1 MWRTRIPGAHSI
13 QGKRL
18 LNDITA
24 LSPFDLTLGGYR
36 MGIIVSKFGG
46 SSTANAENLK
56 CIDRLIRAAPSR
68 RCTVLSAPGIDGRH
82 PEKVTAMLERCWELR
97 KAPAALD
104 AAVSAVA
111 DRFREICGDLGI
123 PDMSALARRQIHG
136 ALAVSLPHTLSR
148 GEYLCALA
156 FSRYAAL
163 PMADAADLIAFNADG
178 TLDERHTRLN
188 LEGLRHRVGPV
199 IVPGFYGADPDGHIR
214 TLPRNGSDI
223 TGALVAAGMDADL
236 YENWSDVPG
245 LMTADPS
252 LVPNA
257 RLIPH
262 VGYRQMRA
270 LSRAGAQ
277 VLHPACLDPV
287 AMAGI
292 PTRLR
297 NTMCPDSFG
306 TLIDERCEAIVPC
319 VTGRPHAYLPDG
331 RPAARITVFGLPPER
346 VLDAA
351 AALAPIGTIANRDQ
365 TIVYCDR
372 EMYEKAVLLL
382 HRELIEKQNGD
393 TVSPPTQ
400 AL

>member
-1 MWRTRIPGAHSI
+1 
-13 QGKRL
+13 
-18 LNDITA
+18 
-24 LSPFDLTLGGYR
+24 

-68 RCTVLSAPGIDGRH
+68 RCVVLSAPGIDGKH
-82 PEKVTAMLERCWELR
+82 PEKVTAMLERCWDLR

-104 AAVSAVA
+104 DAVSAVA
-111 DRFREICGDLGI
+111 NRFWEISRDLGI
-123 PDMSALARRQIHG
+123 PDISALARRQIHG
-136 ALAVSLPHTLSR
+136 ALAVSLSHTLSR

-163 PMADAADLIAFNADG
+163 PMADGAGLIAFDAGG
-178 TLDERHTRLN
+178 TLDEVRTRLN
-188 LEGLRHRVGPV
+188 LEGLRHRADPV
-199 IVPGFYGADPDGHIR
+199 IVPGFYGADPDGNIR
-214 TLPRNGSDI
+214 ILPRNGSDI

-270 LSRAGAQ
+270 LSRAGAR

-331 RPAARITVFGLPPER
+331 RPAAKVTVFGMPGDQ

-351 AALAPIGTIANRDQ
+351 APLEPMGSIANQ
-365 TIVYCDR
+365 EKTVVYFDPNR
-372 EMYEKAVLLL
+372 YEEALKHL
-382 HRELIEKQNGD
+382 HWRLIEDSDKC
-393 TVSPPTQ
+393 
-400 AL
+400 

>member
-1 MWRTRIPGAHSI
+1 
-13 QGKRL
+13 
-18 LNDITA
+18 
-24 LSPFDLTLGGYR
+24 

-56 CIDRLIRAAPSR
+56 CIDRIIRAAPSR
-68 RCTVLSAPGIDGRH
+68 RCVVLSAPGIDGQH
-82 PEKVTAMLERCWELR
+82 PEKVTAMLERCWNQR

-123 PDMSALARRQIHG
+123 PDMSAHARRQIQD
-136 ALAVSLPHTLSR
+136 AVAISLPHTLSR

-156 FSRYAAL
+156 FSRYTGL
-163 PMADAADLIAFNADG
+163 PMADAAGLIAFSTDG
-178 TLDERHTRLN
+178 TLDEGRTRLN
-188 LEGLRHRVGPV
+188 LEGLRHRADPV
-199 IVPGFYGADPDGHIR
+199 IVPGFYGADPGGKIHI
-214 TLPRNGSDI
+214 LPRNGSDI

-245 LMTADPS
+245 LMTADPT
-252 LVPNA
+252 LAPNA

-262 VGYRQMRA
+262 IGYRQMRA
-270 LSRAGAQ
+270 LSRAGAR

-297 NTMCPDSFG
+297 DTMCPESFG
-306 TLIDERCEAIVPC
+306 TLIDERCEVTVPC
-319 VTGRPHAYLPDG
+319 IAGQQNAFLPHR
-331 RPAARITVFGLPPER
+331 RPAARITVFGIPSEQ

-351 AALAPIGTIANRDQ
+351 GILTPIGTIANRDQ
-365 TIVYCDR
+365 TTIYCEP

-382 HRELIEKQNGD
+382 HRELIEKRDGD
-393 TVSPPTQ
+393 
-400 AL
+400 